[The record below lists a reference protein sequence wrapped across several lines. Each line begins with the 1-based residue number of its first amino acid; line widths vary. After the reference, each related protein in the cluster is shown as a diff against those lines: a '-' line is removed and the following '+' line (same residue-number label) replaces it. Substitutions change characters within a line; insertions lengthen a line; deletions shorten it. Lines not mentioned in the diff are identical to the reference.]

1 MGPLFWRSA
10 IFSKSIFWQ
19 KIKKFQSVITFF
31 LSEVLKWP
39 RYEKVSIFHELS
51 KKQHRGTQ
59 KRNKNNKSNT
69 WNFVAGASWKSNI
82 ELWHKYKV
90 LIGQNMRYEAWNL
103 QIYPFFCET
112 PKEFSRKCLDWLL
125 AKIKICTFCPI
136 FCLENQPK
144 MSENREFLNFAI
156 WPKYG
161 IHRHNISELWSF
173 LMFFDIFECYFG
185 VPHPTVVPRYHL
197 RGPYWTMRKILEN
210 AVWDSGS
217 TQIPKDH
224 SMGHQ
229 YRYWAQKSLLWANI
243 SILYS

>member
-1 MGPLFWRSA
+1 MGVLFWRSA

-31 LSEVLKWP
+31 LPGLLGWP

-59 KRNKNNKSNT
+59 KRNKNNKSNS
-69 WNFVAGASWKSNI
+69 WSFVVGASWKSNI

-90 LIGQNMRYEAWNL
+90 LIGQNMRYEAGNL

-112 PKEFSRKCLDWLL
+112 PKEFSRKCLDWIL
-125 AKIKICTFCPI
+125 AKIKICTFCLI

-161 IHRHNISELWSF
+161 IHRHNIAGLWNFWCF
-173 LMFFDIFECYFG
+173 LTFSNAILG
-185 VPHPTVVPRYHL
+185 YHTPPWYPGTTL
-197 RGPYWTMRKILEN
+197 GGLTGPC
-210 AVWDSGS
+210 
-217 TQIPKDH
+217 
-224 SMGHQ
+224 
-229 YRYWAQKSLLWANI
+229 
-243 SILYS
+243 